1 MPQDYIP
8 ANTPVENL
16 KAALIKSLS
25 IAELYAGLRLSL
37 TGIKKVDDYI
47 EGRHNLAFA
56 TEKFENAFGAL
67 FAAFANNYCPTVVSV
82 PADRMQI
89 EKIEIEG
96 DGGELQKK
104 LDAWLKKVRIDR
116 ISNQAHDAAF
126 RYGNGFVVLAET
138 SKPGDWR
145 LYQQRSDEMRV
156 LYDPEEPS
164 RVILAI
170 KVWRQLDNTFRLN
183 VYQQEST
190 LRFVARTKEA
200 ETARKETLTEIGGVV
215 KLAEIPMPGTLVD
228 FEPYTGDALGPIVKH
243 LVPGCPVFHFAN
255 EPGRDGHGN
264 TELLNVFPLQDALN
278 KSVCD
283 LLVGSEFHAMPQRF
297 ATGIEVE
304 FDDQGKPRAPFL
316 SDTSKL
322 WYTGNKEA
330 GFGAFPAAQLEG
342 QIKTGEMFRR
352 EIARVARIPL
362 HYLAFD
368 GGSFPSGEALK
379 TAEAPLVAK
388 IEDRQV
394 LWGDV
399 WEDLVRLWLLLTGQG
414 GEDTPL
420 CCDWADTSARNEKE
434 HAETEQIKVE
444 TVASKV
450 DLGLPK
456 KEALKE
462 LEYSEEQIKGFEAQ
476 RTLEAQEAARNL
488 VTAIGQGAG
497 LGPGGTGGGGT
508 GA

>member
-1 MPQDYIP
+1 MPLDQIAATIPPQD
-8 ANTPVENL
+8 L
-16 KAALIKSLS
+16 KAALVACLPL
-25 IAELYAGLRLSL
+25 AELYASLRLSL
-37 TGIKKVDDYI
+37 AGIKKVDDYI

-56 TEKFENAFGAL
+56 TEKFDSAFGEL

-89 EKIEIEG
+89 EKIELAGE
-96 DGGELQKK
+96 GGELQAK
-104 LDAWLKKVRIDR
+104 LDTWLKKVRLDR

-138 SKPGDWR
+138 QKPGDWR

-183 VYQQEST
+183 VYQQETT
-190 LRFVARTKEA
+190 LRFIARTKGAEA
-200 ETARKETLTEIGGVV
+200 ARKETLTEIGGVV
-215 KLAEIPMPGTLVD
+215 KLAEVPMPATLAD
-228 FEPYTGDALGPIVKH
+228 FEPYSGDALGPIVKH
-243 LVPGCPVFHFAN
+243 RAAGCPVFHFPN
-255 EPGRDGHGN
+255 DPGRDGHGV
-264 TELLNVFPLQDALN
+264 TELLNIYPLQDALN

-304 FDDQGKPRAPFL
+304 FDEQGKPKAPFL

-342 QIKTGEMFRR
+342 QIKCGEMFRR

-362 HYLAFD
+362 HYLAFE

-399 WEDLVRLWLLLTGQG
+399 WEDLVRLWLMLTGQG

-420 CCDWADTSARNEKE
+420 CCTWADTSARNEKE
-434 HAETEQIKVE
+434 RAETEQIQVE
-444 TVASKV
+444 TIASKV
-450 DLGLPK
+450 ELGLPK
-456 KEALKE
+456 AKGLEE
-462 LEYSEEQIKGFEAQ
+462 LGYSPEDVKGFEAQ
-476 RTLEAQEAARNL
+476 RTLEAEEAARNL

-497 LGPGGTGGGGT
+497 VNKIGGLSIR
-508 GA
+508 